1 MVRDGFVSYVQANR
15 NVFCLLLKTKQMM
28 LIRSD
33 WCFIWSATIQLVMGR
48 TLCSDGR
55 WLKKKKKVTRN
66 VFCLLSKTKQML
78 LMRKE

>member
-33 WCFIWSATIQLVMGR
+33 
-48 TLCSDGR
+48 
-55 WLKKKKKVTRN
+55 
-66 VFCLLSKTKQML
+66 
-78 LMRKE
+78 